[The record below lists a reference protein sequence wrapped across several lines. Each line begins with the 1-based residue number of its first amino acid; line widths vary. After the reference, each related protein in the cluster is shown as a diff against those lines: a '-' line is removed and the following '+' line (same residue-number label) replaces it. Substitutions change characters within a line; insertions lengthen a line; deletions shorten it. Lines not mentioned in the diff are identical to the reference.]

1 MWNPSVIDGPVPV
14 PLYGPEE
21 TQEDGTT
28 IRPVIGYRDGYH
40 LNVAPSLLT
49 HETAPFGISPK
60 TPDRTFAGAETVFLR
75 FVSEAKARQVLA
87 EYWIE
92 PEPEATEP

>member
-1 MWNPSVIDGPVPV
+1 MWNPSLIDGPIPV
-14 PLYGPEE
+14 EG
-21 TQEDGTT
+21 DN
-28 IRPVIGYRDGYH
+28 RYH